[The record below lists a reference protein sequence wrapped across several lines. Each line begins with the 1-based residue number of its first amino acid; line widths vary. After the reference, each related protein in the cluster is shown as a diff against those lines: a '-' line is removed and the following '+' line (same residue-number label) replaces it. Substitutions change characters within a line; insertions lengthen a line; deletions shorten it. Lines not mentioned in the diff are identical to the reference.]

1 MTNSPAPETSI
12 VIRALNEQRWL
23 PDVFAALH
31 KQKYRDF
38 ETILV
43 DSGSVDATR
52 DIAAAN
58 GARIVRLRS
67 EDFTF
72 GHSLNVGVSESR
84 GRFIAIVSA
93 HAIPSDENWLGRLVE
108 PLRREEVAMVYGGQR
123 GHAVSKF
130 SECRDFER
138 MFGEKSFEV
147 DPEQPFANNANSAI
161 RRDLWETYQFD
172 KGLPGLEDI
181 DWAKYWLE
189 RGRKVVYQ
197 PDACIIHV
205 HTETWPQVR
214 RRYYRE
220 GMAAR
225 WVGIRILR
233 SIPSEVTRELWWGL
247 KDYAIAARQGKF
259 GALAG
264 EITRFRY
271 EKLVGTVGGITDSR
285 GLLNPARRAEMF
297 FGNGFP
303 ALVVRG
309 PNRMQLEERNVPSLK
324 PGEILVRVSHVGIG
338 SSDLALIE
346 GRSATPR
353 AGTPPYPIVPGRE
366 SSGTVV
372 AVGPK
377 VTEFQE
383 GDRVVV
389 EGIQGCGEC
398 TSCRADNAVYC
409 EDRHEV
415 GGLGRD
421 GACAG
426 YMVSR
431 ARYAHKVPA
440 ELSLA
445 KAALAEPLAVVH
457 KGLRR
462 LGSLARGDRP
472 MRCAVTGAGTIGHLA
487 ALLLKA
493 RGHSVVVFDAETD
506 RLRALR
512 GSVETSTALRNVREF
527 DWIIEAS
534 GKPKVLTALVEQSHP
549 GAALL
554 LLGFPYADQS
564 FNFELLA
571 AHDRALLGSVGA
583 SRRDFAEALGSLPAL
598 DVSPFLETV
607 YPLEQYDKALARAR
621 AQDSLKVMFTF
632 ETAAT

>member
-1 MTNSPAPETSI
+1 MTTSSTPETSI

-23 PDVFAALH
+23 PDVFASLH

-84 GRFIAIVSA
+84 GKFIAIVSA
-93 HAIPSDENWLGRLVE
+93 HAIPSDENWLGELVE
-108 PLRREEVAMVYGGQR
+108 PLRRDDVAMTYGNQR
-123 GHAVSKF
+123 GHKVSKF

-138 MFGEKSFEV
+138 TFGEKTFEV
-147 DPEQPFANNANSAI
+147 DVEQPFANNANSAI
-161 RRDLWETYQFD
+161 RKDLWEIYPFD

-189 RGRKVVYQ
+189 HGRKVVYQ
-197 PDACIIHV
+197 PGSCIIHV

-233 SIPSEVTRELWWGL
+233 NIPGEIVRELWWGL
-247 KDYAIAARQGKF
+247 KDFWIAAREGKF
-259 GALAG
+259 GALAA
-264 EITRFRY
+264 EILRFRY
-271 EKLVGTVGGITDSR
+271 EKLMGTVGGITDSR
-285 GLLNPARRAEMF
+285 GLLNPARRSELF

-309 PNRMQLEERNVPSLK
+309 PNRMELEERNVPSLK

-338 SSDLALIE
+338 TSDLAIID
-346 GRSATPR
+346 GKPDAQRKGSTI
-353 AGTPPYPIVPGRE
+353 YPIVPGRE
-366 SSGTVV
+366 SSGTII
-372 AVGPK
+372 ALGPK
-377 VTEFQE
+377 VTEFKE

-398 TSCRADNAVYC
+398 ERCRDDNALYC
-409 EDRHEV
+409 ADRREV
-415 GGLGRD
+415 GVMGQD

-431 ARYAHKVPA
+431 ARYAHRIPA
-440 ELSLA
+440 DVSLA
-445 KAALAEPLAVVH
+445 KAALVEPLAVVH

-462 LGSLARGDRP
+462 LGSARQGDKP
-472 MRCAVTGAGTIGHLA
+472 LRCAVTGAGTLGHLA
-487 ALLLKA
+487 ALVLKA
-493 RGHSVVVFDAETD
+493 RGHSVVVFDTD
-506 RLRALR
+506 TQRLAALR
-512 GSVETSTALRNVREF
+512 GAVETSTTLRNLGDF
-527 DWIIEAS
+527 DWFIDAS
-534 GKPKVLTALVEQSHP
+534 GKHKVVAPLLEQSHP
-549 GAALL
+549 GAAIL
-554 LLGFPYADQS
+554 LLGYPYPDQT
-564 FNFELLA
+564 FNFESLV
-571 AHDRALLGSVGA
+571 AHDRAVIGSLGYT
-583 SRRDFAEALGSLPAL
+583 RRDFADALATLPAL
-598 DVSPFLETV
+598 DLTPFLETAF
-607 YPLEQYDKALARAR
+607 PLEQYDKALARAR
-621 AQDSLKVMFTF
+621 AQDALKVMFTF
-632 ETAAT
+632 ETAS